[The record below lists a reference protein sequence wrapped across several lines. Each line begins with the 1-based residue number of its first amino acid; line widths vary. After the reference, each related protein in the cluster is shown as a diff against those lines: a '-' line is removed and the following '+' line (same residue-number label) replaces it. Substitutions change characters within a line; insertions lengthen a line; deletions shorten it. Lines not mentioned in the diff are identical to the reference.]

1 LKRSSSSR
9 ENKRLLG
16 IVTAVVAISTLYIA
30 RAVFIPV
37 ALAFLLALLLIPPV
51 AFLER
56 IKLPRS
62 LAIFGVVFAL
72 LCLMSLVG
80 WRASQQFV
88 DLTNWMPTYEEAL
101 KDKIHAIKGTSSQSL
116 DNASNAL
123 KELESEI
130 VKVTPGSS
138 PEKGSKKSAT
148 APGSSSSHPLSV
160 EVVPPTNPIGSVE
173 NMVGPL
179 ANAGLVIIFT
189 IFILFGR
196 EDLRNRLIR
205 LASAGRLNLM
215 TQAMD
220 EASRRI
226 NRYLLLQFL
235 VNCAYGLLVGFALH
249 FIGVPNAALWGWGAA
264 ILRFLPYIG
273 PLLAALMPIL
283 LSLAVFPGWYHA
295 LATMGLFLVLELTVS
310 NVIEPLLYGAHV
322 GLSPLAILVAAVF
335 WTLVWGLP
343 GLVLSTPLTV
353 CLVVMGRHV
362 PSLNFLNVILGDEPV
377 LEAHSKYYQ
386 RLLASDRNEAKQ
398 ILEHC
403 LKDKSLEEV
412 YSAVIIPALSLAEQD
427 RHRDRLDEE
436 TQNFIY
442 QSTREIVEELGD
454 SPSQPSLQA
463 DVRNCSETP
472 IADLETRG
480 LDVLCIPARDEADDV
495 IAALLAQI
503 LRRQGRFAQSI
514 RIGPVATMLSA
525 VLELNPV
532 VVCISALPPF
542 ALSHARGLYTRL
554 REQFPEL
561 HIVICLWH
569 FDGELRQAEI
579 GFRMAKGH
587 GFFTTL
593 PDVSQHVSFWLNSLV
608 PGS

>member
-1 LKRSSSSR
+1 
-9 ENKRLLG
+9 
-16 IVTAVVAISTLYIA
+16 VTAVVAISTLYIA
-30 RAVFIPV
+30 RVVFIPL
-37 ALAFLLALLLIPPV
+37 ALAFLLALLLTPPV

-56 IKLPRS
+56 IKLPRP

-72 LCLMSLVG
+72 LCLMGLVG
-80 WRASQQFV
+80 WRASEQFV
-88 DLTNWMPTYEEAL
+88 DLTNRMSTYQEAL

-116 DNASNAL
+116 DNASNAV

-138 PEKGSKKSAT
+138 PEKGPKKSAT
-148 APGSSSSHPLSV
+148 APGSSSSHPLAV

-179 ANAGLVIIFT
+179 ANAGLVTIFT

-220 EASRRI
+220 EASQRL
-226 NRYLLLQFL
+226 NRYLLLQFF
-235 VNCAYGLLVGFALH
+235 VNSGYGLLIGFALH
-249 FIGVPNAALWGWGAA
+249 FIGVPNAALWGWAA
-264 ILRFLPYIG
+264 GILRFLPYIG

-295 LATMGLFLVLELTVS
+295 LATIGLFLVLELMVA
-310 NVIEPLLYGAHV
+310 NVVEPLLYGSHV

-353 CLVVMGRHV
+353 CLVVIGRYV

-377 LEAHSKYYQ
+377 LESHSKYYQ
-386 RLLASDRNEAKQ
+386 RLLASDQNEAKQ

-412 YSAVIIPALSLAEQD
+412 YSSVVIPALSLAEHD
-427 RHRDRLDEE
+427 RHRDELDEE

-454 SPSQPSLQA
+454 TPLQTSLEA
-463 DVRNCSETP
+463 EGRNLSETP
-472 IADLETRG
+472 VAGLRETRG

-495 IAALLAQI
+495 IATLLSQI
-503 LRRQGRFAQSI
+503 LRRQGHFAQSI

-525 VLELNPV
+525 VLELNPT

-554 REQFPEL
+554 RQQFPEL

-569 FDGELRQAEI
+569 FDGDLRQAEI

-593 PDVSQHVSFWLNSLV
+593 PDVSQHISFWLNSLV

>member
-1 LKRSSSSR
+1 
-9 ENKRLLG
+9 
-16 IVTAVVAISTLYIA
+16 
-30 RAVFIPV
+30 
-37 ALAFLLALLLIPPV
+37 
-51 AFLER
+51 
-56 IKLPRS
+56 
-62 LAIFGVVFAL
+62 
-72 LCLMSLVG
+72 
-80 WRASQQFV
+80 
-88 DLTNWMPTYEEAL
+88 
-101 KDKIHAIKGTSSQSL
+101 
-116 DNASNAL
+116 
-123 KELESEI
+123 
-130 VKVTPGSS
+130 
-138 PEKGSKKSAT
+138 
-148 APGSSSSHPLSV
+148 
-160 EVVPPTNPIGSVE
+160 
-173 NMVGPL
+173 MVGPL

-205 LASAGRLNLM
+205 LASAGRLKLM

-220 EASRRI
+220 EASQRI

-310 NVIEPLLYGAHV
+310 NVIEPLLYSAHV

-353 CLVVMGRHV
+353 CLVVMGRYV

-377 LEAHSKYYQ
+377 LESHSKYYQ

-442 QSTREIVEELGD
+442 QTTREIVEELGD
-454 SPSQPSLQA
+454 SPSQASLQA
-463 DVRNCSETP
+463 DVRNRSETP

-525 VLELNPV
+525 VLELNPA

-561 HIVICLWH
+561 HIVVCLWH
-569 FDGELRQAEI
+569 FDGDLRQVEI

-608 PGS
+608 PRTS

>member
-1 LKRSSSSR
+1 
-9 ENKRLLG
+9 
-16 IVTAVVAISTLYIA
+16 
-30 RAVFIPV
+30 
-37 ALAFLLALLLIPPV
+37 
-51 AFLER
+51 
-56 IKLPRS
+56 
-62 LAIFGVVFAL
+62 
-72 LCLMSLVG
+72 
-80 WRASQQFV
+80 
-88 DLTNWMPTYEEAL
+88 
-101 KDKIHAIKGTSSQSL
+101 
-116 DNASNAL
+116 
-123 KELESEI
+123 
-130 VKVTPGSS
+130 
-138 PEKGSKKSAT
+138 
-148 APGSSSSHPLSV
+148 
-160 EVVPPTNPIGSVE
+160 
-173 NMVGPL
+173 
-179 ANAGLVIIFT
+179 
-189 IFILFGR
+189 
-196 EDLRNRLIR
+196 
-205 LASAGRLNLM
+205 
-215 TQAMD
+215 
-220 EASRRI
+220 
-226 NRYLLLQFL
+226 
-235 VNCAYGLLVGFALH
+235 
-249 FIGVPNAALWGWGAA
+249 
-264 ILRFLPYIG
+264 
-273 PLLAALMPIL
+273 
-283 LSLAVFPGWYHA
+283 
-295 LATMGLFLVLELTVS
+295 
-310 NVIEPLLYGAHV
+310 
-322 GLSPLAILVAAVF
+322 
-335 WTLVWGLP
+335 
-343 GLVLSTPLTV
+343 
-353 CLVVMGRHV
+353 
-362 PSLNFLNVILGDEPV
+362 
-377 LEAHSKYYQ
+377 
-386 RLLASDRNEAKQ
+386 LASDRNEAKQ

>member
-1 LKRSSSSR
+1 
-9 ENKRLLG
+9 
-16 IVTAVVAISTLYIA
+16 
-30 RAVFIPV
+30 
-37 ALAFLLALLLIPPV
+37 
-51 AFLER
+51 
-56 IKLPRS
+56 
-62 LAIFGVVFAL
+62 
-72 LCLMSLVG
+72 
-80 WRASQQFV
+80 
-88 DLTNWMPTYEEAL
+88 
-101 KDKIHAIKGTSSQSL
+101 
-116 DNASNAL
+116 
-123 KELESEI
+123 
-130 VKVTPGSS
+130 
-138 PEKGSKKSAT
+138 
-148 APGSSSSHPLSV
+148 
-160 EVVPPTNPIGSVE
+160 
-173 NMVGPL
+173 
-179 ANAGLVIIFT
+179 
-189 IFILFGR
+189 
-196 EDLRNRLIR
+196 
-205 LASAGRLNLM
+205 
-215 TQAMD
+215 
-220 EASRRI
+220 
-226 NRYLLLQFL
+226 
-235 VNCAYGLLVGFALH
+235 
-249 FIGVPNAALWGWGAA
+249 
-264 ILRFLPYIG
+264 
-273 PLLAALMPIL
+273 
-283 LSLAVFPGWYHA
+283 
-295 LATMGLFLVLELTVS
+295 LTVS
-310 NVIEPLLYGAHV
+310 NVIEPLLYSAHV

-353 CLVVMGRHV
+353 CLVVVGRYV

-377 LEAHSKYYQ
+377 LESHSKYYQ

-442 QSTREIVEELGD
+442 QTTREIVEELGD
-454 SPSQPSLQA
+454 SPSQASLQA
-463 DVRNCSETP
+463 EVRNRSETP

-525 VLELNPV
+525 VLDLNPA

-561 HIVICLWH
+561 HIVVCLWH
-569 FDGELRQAEI
+569 FDGDLRQAEI

-608 PGS
+608 PRTS